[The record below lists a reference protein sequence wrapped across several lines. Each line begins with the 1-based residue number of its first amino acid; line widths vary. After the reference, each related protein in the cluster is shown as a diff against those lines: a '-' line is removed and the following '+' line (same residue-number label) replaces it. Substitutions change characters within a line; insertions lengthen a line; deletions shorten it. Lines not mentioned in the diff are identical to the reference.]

1 MLTPSVTC
9 LSKLSLCSPVLN
21 VLSSTS
27 CPQCRLSSMSH
38 SRVKVNGAESE
49 MRGKWNWNGR
59 KLKWDMNNQLK
70 ANAGIIDVATDES
83 IGRRIVRKWR
93 NRKRRLVWVERLP
106 SPPPD
111 HLRVEWGQQE
121 ERVKAW
127 KWEERTFYGPPKTKW
142 YKLFVKSTWC
152 KYPLWFST
160 FQKHWQGWDLSDLR
174 TFRHSDGEIYTI
186 WVYFLFVKIPELCF
200 CMEFTDT
207 SGAPCINWYAQ
218 FKRRAEIRRLGLKK
232 QYLLF
237 WKLKTYKLGFRI
249 VEGWV

>member
-127 KWEERTFYGPPKTKW
+127 KWEERTFYGPPNTKW

-186 WVYFLFVKIPELCF
+186 WVYFLFVKIRGPLKHVLHLGIEWVEPSL
-200 CMEFTDT
+200 
-207 SGAPCINWYAQ
+207 
-218 FKRRAEIRRLGLKK
+218 RRHSCHS
-232 QYLLF
+232 
-237 WKLKTYKLGFRI
+237 
-249 VEGWV
+249 

>member
-1 MLTPSVTC
+1 MFLEEDHNDQR
-9 LSKLSLCSPVLN
+9 SKHAPQSKGKQEQAKCGGDGESKVRGNWKWNAGRLKVKSLCG
-21 VLSSTS
+21 
-27 CPQCRLSSMSH
+27 SMRS
-38 SRVKVNGAESE
+38 VKVNGAESE

-127 KWEERTFYGPPKTKW
+127 KWEERTFYGPPNTKW

-152 KYPLWFST
+152 KYPLGFST
-160 FQKHWQGWDLSDLR
+160 FQKHRQGWDLSDLR

-186 WVYFLFVKIPELCF
+186 WVER
-200 CMEFTDT
+200 
-207 SGAPCINWYAQ
+207 NWKSWGQ
-218 FKRRAEIRRLGLKK
+218 LS
-232 QYLLF
+232 
-237 WKLKTYKLGFRI
+237 
-249 VEGWV
+249 